1 LNYINNLKK
10 TEVTPFNE
18 KYSKWMFDMTKRV
31 HDKGIKIMAGT
42 DTPIYFLT
50 PGRSLHEELA
60 VLVEAGLSPLEAI
73 KAATKNPAEYFNL
86 ENELGSIAKN
96 NWADLVILD
105 ASPLVDI
112 NNTKKINAVIKQGN
126 YFDRTQLDQ
135 LLDQLKTT
143 K

>member
-1 LNYINNLKK
+1 
-10 TEVTPFNE
+10 
-18 KYSKWMFDMTKRV
+18 MFDMTKRV

-73 KAATKNPAEYFNL
+73 KAATKNPAEYFNI

-96 NWADLVILD
+96 NWADLVILE
-105 ASPLVDI
+105 ANPLVDI

-126 YFDRTQLDQ
+126 YFDRTQLDL
-135 LLDQLKTT
+135 LLDQLKIT